1 MRPWQTAERRY
12 FDAPIFHLHPMSTA
26 PTPRIIP
33 VSILTGFLGAGK
45 TTLLNHILRVQSTYR
60 FAVIVNEI
68 GKIGIDGQLIEN
80 NRDEVVEMS
89 NGCICCTVRKDL
101 VQSIQ
106 RLLKRGGFDYI
117 LIETTGI
124 ADPGPVAQ
132 TFVNIPAL
140 QRFVQLDGIITVV
153 DAEQILKQMKETEVA
168 IDQIAMAD
176 FVLLNKT
183 DLVDE
188 AQLGRVSEKIR
199 SLNPHTRILR
209 STQSEVPLSEL
220 LDIHAFDVDRK
231 LEADADF
238 LNEMKEGRHHH
249 DISSHSFA
257 FEQPFAVD
265 RFEKFVQRL
274 SEKEKVYRSKGFLAL
289 AGQDRRAIFHGV
301 NNRFHIFWDRAW
313 QQDETRGS
321 QLVFIGKKL
330 DATAI
335 EQGLRSCLA

>member
-1 MRPWQTAERRY
+1 MV
-12 FDAPIFHLHPMSTA
+12 DST
-26 PTPRIIP
+26 TRQKIVP

-45 TTLLNHILRVQSTYR
+45 TTLLNHILRGQSQYK

-68 GKIGIDGQLIEN
+68 GKIGIDGALVEN
-80 NRDEVVEMS
+80 QRDEIVEMS
-89 NGCICCTVRKDL
+89 NGCVCCTVRKDL
-101 VQSIQ
+101 VQAIQ

-140 QRFVQLDGIITVV
+140 QRFVQLDAIITVV
-153 DAEQILKQMKETEVA
+153 DAEQILKQMDETEVA
-168 IDQIAMAD
+168 TDQIAMAD

-188 AQLGRVSEKIR
+188 AQVGRVSEKIR

-209 STQSEVPLSEL
+209 TKQSEVPLDEL

-231 LEADADF
+231 LAADADF

-249 DISSHSFA
+249 DIVSYSFA
-257 FEQPFAVD
+257 FEQPFD
-265 RFEKFVQRL
+265 IQRFEKFVQRL
-274 SEKEKVYRSKGFLAL
+274 SEKEKVYRSKGFVAL
-289 AGQDRRAIFHGV
+289 QGQDRRAIFHGV

-313 QQDETRGS
+313 KPDEARGS

-330 DATAI
+330 DSTAI
-335 EQGLRSCLA
+335 ERGLRGCLA

>member
-1 MRPWQTAERRY
+1 MP
-12 FDAPIFHLHPMSTA
+12 DSI
-26 PTPRIIP
+26 PTHKIVP

-45 TTLLNHILRVQSTYR
+45 TTLLNYILREQSKYK
-60 FAVIVNEI
+60 FAIIVNEI
-68 GKIGIDGQLIEN
+68 GKIGIDGQLVEN
-80 NRDEVVEMS
+80 QRDEVVEMS
-89 NGCICCTVRKDL
+89 NGCVCCTVRKDL
-101 VQSIQ
+101 VLSIQ

-140 QRFVQLDGIITVV
+140 QRFVQLDAIITVV
-153 DAEQILKQMKETEVA
+153 DAEQILKQMEETEVA
-168 IDQIAMAD
+168 AEQIAMAD

-199 SLNPHTRILR
+199 ALNPHTRILR
-209 STQSEVPLSEL
+209 TRQSEVPLEEL

-231 LEADADF
+231 VAANADF
-238 LNEMKEGRHHH
+238 LNEMKGGRHHH
-249 DISSHSFA
+249 DITSHSFA
-257 FEQPFAVD
+257 FEQPFDVE

-274 SEKEKVYRSKGFLAL
+274 SDKEKVYRSKGFVSLK
-289 AGQDRRAIFHGV
+289 GQDRRAIFHGV
-301 NNRFHIFWDRAW
+301 NNRFHIFWDRHWSAG
-313 QQDETRGS
+313 ETRGS

-335 EQGLRSCLA
+335 ERGLKSCLA

>member
-1 MRPWQTAERRY
+1 MPE
-12 FDAPIFHLHPMSTA
+12 
-26 PTPRIIP
+26 PTTSSPHKIIP

-45 TTLLNHILRVQSTYR
+45 TTLLNYILKGQSQYK
-60 FAVIVNEI
+60 FAVIVNEV
-68 GKIGIDGQLIEN
+68 GKIGIDGQLVEN
-80 NRDEVVEMS
+80 QRDEIVEMS

-101 VQSIQ
+101 VLGIQ
-106 RLLKRGGFDYI
+106 KLLKKGGFDYI

-153 DAEQILKQMKETEVA
+153 DAEQIIKQMDETEVA
-168 IDQIAMAD
+168 TEQIAMAD

-188 AQLGRVSEKIR
+188 AHLGRVSEKIR
-199 SLNPHTRILR
+199 ALNPHTRILR
-209 STQSEVPLSEL
+209 TKQSEAPLAEL
-220 LDIHAFDVDRK
+220 LDIHAFDVEKK
-231 LEADADF
+231 LAVDADF
-238 LNEMKEGRHHH
+238 LNEMKGSGKHHH
-249 DISSHSFA
+249 DITSHSFA
-257 FEQPFAVD
+257 FEQPFDVE

-274 SEKEKVYRSKGFLAL
+274 SEKEKVYRSKGFVSLK
-289 AGQDRRAIFHGV
+289 GQDRRALFHGV

-313 QQDETRGS
+313 NPGEVRGS

-330 DATAI
+330 NATDI
-335 EQGLRSCLA
+335 ERGLRVCLA

>member
-1 MRPWQTAERRY
+1 
-12 FDAPIFHLHPMSTA
+12 MSDSTQ
-26 PTPRIIP
+26 RQKIVP

-45 TTLLNHILRVQSTYR
+45 TTLLNYILKGQSRYK

-68 GKIGIDGQLIEN
+68 GKIGIDGQLVEN
-80 NRDEVVEMS
+80 QKDEMVELS
-89 NGCICCTVRKDL
+89 NGCVCCTVRKDL
-101 VQSIQ
+101 VQAIQ

-140 QRFVQLDGIITVV
+140 QRFVQLDAIITVV
-153 DAEQILKQMKETEVA
+153 DAEQILTQMSETEVA
-168 IDQIAMAD
+168 TDQIAMAD

-188 AQLGRVSEKIR
+188 AHLGKVGEKIR
-199 SLNPHTRILR
+199 ALNPHTRILR
-209 STQSEVPLSEL
+209 TRQSEVPLDEL

-231 LEADADF
+231 IAADADF

-249 DISSHSFA
+249 DIVSYSFA
-257 FEQPFAVD
+257 FEQPFD
-265 RFEKFVQRL
+265 IQRFEKFVQRL
-274 SEKEKVYRSKGFLAL
+274 SDKEKVYRSKGFVSL

-313 QQDETRGS
+313 NPDEVRGS

-330 DATAI
+330 DSTAI
-335 EQGLRSCLA
+335 ERGLRGCLA

>member
-1 MRPWQTAERRY
+1 
-12 FDAPIFHLHPMSTA
+12 MSDTS
-26 PTPRIIP
+26 TRQKIVP

-45 TTLLNHILRVQSTYR
+45 TTLLNHILRGQSQYK

-68 GKIGIDGQLIEN
+68 GKIGIDGQLVEN
-80 NRDEVVEMS
+80 QKDEIVEMS
-89 NGCICCTVRKDL
+89 NGCVCCTVRKDL
-101 VQSIQ
+101 VQGIQ
-106 RLLKRGGFDYI
+106 RLLKRSGFDYI

-140 QRFVQLDGIITVV
+140 QRFVQLDAIITVV
-153 DAEQILKQMKETEVA
+153 DAEQILKQLDETEVA
-168 IDQIAMAD
+168 ADQIAMAD

-188 AQLGRVSEKIR
+188 ARLGKVGEKIR
-199 SLNPHTRILR
+199 ALNPHTRILR
-209 STQSEVPLSEL
+209 TKQSEVPLNEL

-231 LEADADF
+231 LAVDADF

-249 DISSHSFA
+249 DIGSFSFA
-257 FEQPFAVD
+257 FEQPFD
-265 RFEKFVQRL
+265 IQRFEKFVQRL
-274 SEKEKVYRSKGFLAL
+274 SEKEKVYRSKGFVSLE
-289 AGQDRRAIFHGV
+289 GQDRRAIFHGV

-313 QQDETRGS
+313 APGETRGS

-330 DATAI
+330 DSAAI
-335 EQGLRSCLA
+335 ERGLRACLA

>member
-1 MRPWQTAERRY
+1 
-12 FDAPIFHLHPMSTA
+12 MSDSTQ
-26 PTPRIIP
+26 RQKIVP

-45 TTLLNHILRVQSTYR
+45 TTLLNYILRGQSQYK

-68 GKIGIDGQLIEN
+68 GKIGIDGQLVEN
-80 NRDEVVEMS
+80 QKDEMVELS
-89 NGCICCTVRKDL
+89 NGCVCCTVRKDL
-101 VQSIQ
+101 VQAIQ

-140 QRFVQLDGIITVV
+140 QRFVQLDAIITVV
-153 DAEQILKQMKETEVA
+153 DAEQILNQMTETEVA
-168 IDQIAMAD
+168 ADQIAMAD

-188 AQLGRVSEKIR
+188 AHLGKVGEKIR
-199 SLNPHTRILR
+199 ALNPHTRILR
-209 STQSEVPLSEL
+209 TRQSEVPLAEL

-231 LEADADF
+231 IAVDADF
-238 LNEMKEGRHHH
+238 LDEMKEGRHHH
-249 DISSHSFA
+249 DIVSHSFA
-257 FEQPFAVD
+257 FEQPFD
-265 RFEKFVQRL
+265 IQRFEKFVQRL
-274 SEKEKVYRSKGFLAL
+274 SDKEKVYRSKGFVSL
-289 AGQDRRAIFHGV
+289 AGQERRAIFHGV

-313 QQDETRGS
+313 NPGEARGS

-330 DATAI
+330 DSTAI
-335 EQGLRSCLA
+335 ERGLRGCLA

>member
-1 MRPWQTAERRY
+1 
-12 FDAPIFHLHPMSTA
+12 MSDSTQ
-26 PTPRIIP
+26 RQKIVP

-45 TTLLNHILRVQSTYR
+45 TTLLNYILKGQSQYK

-68 GKIGIDGQLIEN
+68 GKIGIDGQLVEN
-80 NRDEVVEMS
+80 QKDEMVELS
-89 NGCICCTVRKDL
+89 NGCVCCTVRKDL
-101 VQSIQ
+101 VQAIQ

-140 QRFVQLDGIITVV
+140 QRFVQLDAIITVV
-153 DAEQILKQMKETEVA
+153 DAEQILTQMSETEVA
-168 IDQIAMAD
+168 ADQIAMAD

-188 AQLGRVSEKIR
+188 AHLGRVGEKIR
-199 SLNPHTRILR
+199 ALNPHTRILR
-209 STQSEVPLSEL
+209 TRQSEVPLAEL

-231 LEADADF
+231 VAVDADF

-249 DISSHSFA
+249 DIVSHSFA
-257 FEQPFAVD
+257 FEQPFD
-265 RFEKFVQRL
+265 IQRFEKFVQRL
-274 SEKEKVYRSKGFLAL
+274 SDKEKVYRSKGFVSL

-313 QQDETRGS
+313 NPGEARGS

-330 DATAI
+330 DSTAI
-335 EQGLRSCLA
+335 ERGLRGCLA

>member
-1 MRPWQTAERRY
+1 
-12 FDAPIFHLHPMSTA
+12 MSDTS
-26 PTPRIIP
+26 TRQKIVP

-45 TTLLNHILRVQSTYR
+45 TTLLNHILRGQSQYK

-68 GKIGIDGQLIEN
+68 GKIGIDGQLVEN
-80 NRDEVVEMS
+80 QKDEIVEMS
-89 NGCICCTVRKDL
+89 NGCVCCTVRKDL
-101 VQSIQ
+101 VQGIQ

-140 QRFVQLDGIITVV
+140 QRFVQLDAVITVV
-153 DAEQILKQMKETEVA
+153 DAEQILHQLEETEVA
-168 IDQIAMAD
+168 SDQIAMAD

-188 AQLGRVSEKIR
+188 ARLGKVGEKIR
-199 SLNPHTRILR
+199 ALNPHTRILR
-209 STQSEVPLSEL
+209 TKQSEVPLDEL

-231 LEADADF
+231 LAVDADF

-249 DISSHSFA
+249 DIISFSFA
-257 FEQPFAVD
+257 FEQPFSVEK
-265 RFEKFVQRL
+265 FEKFVQRL
-274 SEKEKVYRSKGFLAL
+274 SEKEKVYRSKGFVSL

-313 QQDETRGS
+313 NPGEVRGS

-330 DATAI
+330 DSTAI
-335 EQGLRSCLA
+335 ERGLRACLA

>member
-1 MRPWQTAERRY
+1 MPE
-12 FDAPIFHLHPMSTA
+12 
-26 PTPRIIP
+26 PTSSPKIIP

-45 TTLLNHILRVQSTYR
+45 TTLLNYILKEQSQYK
-60 FAVIVNEI
+60 FAVIVNEV

-80 NRDEVVEMS
+80 QKDEIVEMS
-89 NGCICCTVRKDL
+89 NGCVCCTVRKDL
-101 VQSIQ
+101 VQGIQ
-106 RLLKRGGFDYI
+106 KLLKKGGFDYL

-124 ADPGPVAQ
+124 AEPGPVAQ

-153 DAEQILKQMKETEVA
+153 DAEQILKQMDETEVA
-168 IDQIAMAD
+168 SEQIAMAD

-199 SLNPHTRILR
+199 ALNPHTRILR
-209 STQSEVPLSEL
+209 TKQSEVPLSEL

-231 LEADADF
+231 LAHDADF
-238 LNEMKEGRHHH
+238 LNEMKAGRHHH
-249 DISSHSFA
+249 DITSHSFA
-257 FEQPFAVD
+257 FEQPFD
-265 RFEKFVQRL
+265 IEKFEKFVQRL
-274 SEKEKVYRSKGFLAL
+274 SDKEKVYRSKGFVAL
-289 AGQDRRAIFHGV
+289 KGQDRRAIFHGV

-313 QQDETRGS
+313 KPEEARGS

-330 DATAI
+330 NVTDI
-335 EQGLRSCLA
+335 ERGLRACLAA

>member
-1 MRPWQTAERRY
+1 MP
-12 FDAPIFHLHPMSTA
+12 DPAPSHKIV
-26 PTPRIIP
+26 P

-45 TTLLNHILRVQSTYR
+45 TTLLNHILRGQSQYK
-60 FAVIVNEI
+60 FAIIVNEV
-68 GKIGIDGQLIEN
+68 GKIGIDGQLVEN
-80 NRDEVVEMS
+80 QKDEMVELS
-89 NGCICCTVRKDL
+89 NGCVCCTVRKDL
-101 VQSIQ
+101 VQGIQ
-106 RLLKRGGFDYI
+106 RLLKKGGFDYI

-140 QRFVQLDGIITVV
+140 QRFVQLDAIITVV
-153 DAEQILKQMKETEVA
+153 DAEQILKQLSETEVA
-168 IDQIAMAD
+168 ADQIAMAD
-176 FVLLNKT
+176 FVLLNKS

-199 SLNPHTRILR
+199 ALNPQTRILR
-209 STQSEVPLSEL
+209 TKQSEVPLDEL

-231 LEADADF
+231 LEVDKDF

-257 FEQPFAVD
+257 FEQPFDTAT
-265 RFEKFVQRL
+265 FEKFVQRL
-274 SEKEKVYRSKGFLAL
+274 SEKEKVYRSKGFVSLK
-289 AGQDRRAIFHGV
+289 GQDRRAIFHGV

-313 QQDETRGS
+313 RADEARGS

-330 DATAI
+330 DSTAI
-335 EQGLRSCLA
+335 ERGLRACLA